1 MTRGQVLTPEGT
13 RGEVLVTEGIKGQ
26 ILAPAGTRAQDPATV
41 LEPAETAGQFLS

>member
-26 ILAPAGTRAQDPATV
+26 ILAPAGTRAQVPETV
-41 LEPAETAGQFLS
+41 LEPAETARQFMS